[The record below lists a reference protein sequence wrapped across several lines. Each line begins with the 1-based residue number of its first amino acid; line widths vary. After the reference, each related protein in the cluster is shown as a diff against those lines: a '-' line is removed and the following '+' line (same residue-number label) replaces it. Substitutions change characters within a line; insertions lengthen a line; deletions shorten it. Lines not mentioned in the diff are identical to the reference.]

1 MQIILKEDMST
12 LGRKG
17 DVVKVAD
24 GYGRNFLLPLRKA
37 IEATPANL
45 RNIEQMRASS
55 TRKEARDREAA
66 QALAAQFA
74 GVRLVFERRAGEHDT
89 LFGSVTSMDVTHAL
103 KERGFDIERRQIELP
118 DPIKKLG
125 DHRVPLHLFKGVV
138 AEITVEVQRQ
148 AAEGELP
155 EAGAGTEAQA

>member
-1 MQIILKEDMST
+1 MQIILKEDMPA

-24 GYGRNFLLPLRKA
+24 GYGRNFLLPYRKA
-37 IEATPANL
+37 IEATAANL
-45 RNIEQMRASS
+45 RNIEQMRASAAH
-55 TRKEARDREAA
+55 KDQRDQQAA
-66 QALAAQFA
+66 LGLAAELA
-74 GVRLVFERRAGEHDT
+74 KVRLVFERRAGEHDT

-125 DHRVPLHLFKGVV
+125 DHAVPLHLFKGVV

-148 AAEGELP
+148 AEEGD
-155 EAGAGTEAQA
+155 AGEGA